1 MLSRALDTHS
11 EMKKLKDT
19 EWIHILLSFLKTYI
33 ENLGSEMLMHEDDK
47 TAYVTKLVNDMGRA
61 ASELEGGTL
70 SVLLS

>member
-33 ENLGSEMLMHEDDK
+33 ENLGSELLMHEDDK